1 MNVPSH
7 HRRYSLPDTCTRYA
21 TIKEK
26 PASRDTPVCVGHD
39 SEWEVYTSVSN
50 SVDLHLISAESISN
64 LGAFLIYYEGACV
77 HAVWHCGSRADV
89 TPHQLSGFLPLQAC
103 RVHRVDGVKVVLIG
117 TCFSGGL
124 PRHPAAKERAS
135 QAHRS
140 ATRHHVQHQQRQ
152 VEHDVCRPQVGGR
165 PRRLSRE

>member
-64 LGAFLIYYEGACV
+64 IGAFLIYYEGACV
-77 HAVWHCGSRADV
+77 QAVWHCGSGADV
-89 TPHQLSGFLPLQAC
+89 TLSSSSLASYRC
-103 RVHRVDGVKVVLIG
+103 RLVVC
-117 TCFSGGL
+117 T
-124 PRHPAAKERAS
+124 AS
-135 QAHRS
+135 M
-140 ATRHHVQHQQRQ
+140 V
-152 VEHDVCRPQVGGR
+152 
-165 PRRLSRE
+165 